1 MKRKREREVLIHT
14 RKRERERTHTPPI
27 HRSRLYSSFASPRRH
42 VAARTPLRH
51 ENHPLRF
58 FFFASSLDSRF
69 TFSNSFSN
77 SSNSVRRCNN
87 CALSA
92 RQHEAMTTLARPCF
106 CRRKREKIV
115 GVGVADMR
123 VLLRS
128 TYSQRRQRSHFW
140 ASCHILYETLNIES
154 ERRRRRRRRRRREV
168 RKALSTRGRERER
181 ER

>member
-1 MKRKREREVLIHT
+1 MRERE
-14 RKRERERTHTPPI
+14 RERERERTHSPPT

-58 FFFASSLDSRF
+58 FFFFASSVDSRF

-115 GVGVADMR
+115 GVGGADMR

-128 TYSQRRQRSHFW
+128 TCSHKRRLQVRFRGLLFP
-140 ASCHILYETLNIES
+140 ILYETLKLES
-154 ERRRRRRRRRRREV
+154 ERRRRRRRSA
-168 RKALSTRGRERER
+168 KL
-181 ER
+181 